1 MKEKY
6 ITIVGF
12 NHYYGVVP
20 LRLGRRLNVSKSQII
35 HMMEKQLK
43 LQ

>member
-1 MKEKY
+1 MKESTLQLLDL
-6 ITIVGF
+6 ITIMEL
-12 NHYYGVVP
+12 HH